1 MIYIVDNFIEKE
13 FFEIINAYLDKGQFE
28 KIKAGDKDFHIQH
41 SNEDFDSYMA
51 SKLSIIE
58 GKKIDNILS
67 FFRIA
72 TDEIDSDWRIHSDL
86 NINSEKPDRALVLYL
101 SPREREDLHGT
112 ALWEHDIYGREIPKD
127 ISDEEYDRMIGVDAN
142 DLRKWRLST
151 VVGYDENRL
160 VSYPSSYFHSKY
172 PNVAWKEGR
181 KVYVMF
187 YKVSDY
193 EQE

>member
-1 MIYIVDNFIEKE
+1 MIYIVDNFIEKS
-13 FFEIINAYLDKGQFE
+13 FFKIINSYLDKGNFE
-28 KIKAGDKDFHIQH
+28 KIKAGNKNVHIQH
-41 SNEDFDSYMA
+41 PNEDFDSYMC
-51 SKLSIIE
+51 SKLSVME

-86 NINSEKPDRALVLYL
+86 NINGEKPDRALVLYL

-112 ALWEHDIYGREIPKD
+112 ALWEHDVYGREIPSG
-127 ISDEEYDRMIGVDAN
+127 ISDEDYDNMIDVDAN

-151 VVGYDENRL
+151 VVGYEENRL

-172 PNVAWKEGR
+172 PNIAWKEGR

-193 EQE
+193 D